1 MPVMN
6 FLNFPLEKEKMEN
19 APGKMGQRKE
29 SENFN
34 DTTKKLFKWLKNFLE
49 NHISDGKRALS

>member
-1 MPVMN
+1 MPVTN

-19 APGKMGQRKE
+19 VPGKMGQRKE

-34 DTTKKLFKWLKNFLE
+34 DTTKKLFK
-49 NHISDGKRALS
+49 